1 MATIIIENYLKALY
15 SLSQKN
21 EEVSLTDLSK
31 ELGVSAPTVNNMVK
45 KLQKKGWVNYKK
57 YKPIK
62 LTKAG
67 RLVAASVIRK
77 HRLTEM
83 FLVKIM
89 GFGWEEVHDI
99 AEQIEHIKS
108 DSYFERMDELL
119 GFPNTDP
126 HGSPI
131 PNKQGEII
139 KYDYKPLSEIEQNSE
154 VTITALKDSS
164 FELLDYLNKKNIKLG
179 DSIRV
184 NYIEPFDLSFHI
196 LLPDAREI
204 TMTNQVCKS
213 LLVIEKGKR

>member
-1 MATIIIENYLKALY
+1 MATIIIENYLRALY

-164 FELLDYLNKKNIKLG
+164 FELLDYHHELNQKQNIL
-179 DSIRV
+179 
-184 NYIEPFDLSFHI
+184 
-196 LLPDAREI
+196 
-204 TMTNQVCKS
+204 
-213 LLVIEKGKR
+213 

>member
-31 ELGVSAPTVNNMVK
+31 ELRVSAPTVNNMVK
-45 KLQKKGWVNYKK
+45 KLQEKGWVNYKK

-119 GFPNTDP
+119 GFPTTDP

-131 PNKQGEII
+131 PNKQGEIT
-139 KYDYKPLSEIEQNSE
+139 KYNYQPLSEIEQNSE

-184 NYIEPFDLSFHI
+184 NYIEPFDLSFNI

-213 LLVIEKGKR
+213 LLVIEKRKR

>member
-1 MATIIIENYLKALY
+1 MATIVIENYLKALY

-21 EEVSLTDLSK
+21 EAVSLTDLSK
-31 ELGVSAPTVNNMVK
+31 ELSVSAPTVNNMVK
-45 KLQKKGWVNYKK
+45 KLQEKGWLNYKK

-62 LTKAG
+62 LTKSG

-108 DSYFERMDELL
+108 DIYFERMDELL
-119 GFPNTDP
+119 GFPTTDP

-139 KYDYKPLSEIEQNSE
+139 KHNYKPLSEIEQNTQ
-154 VTITALKDSS
+154 VTITALKHSS
-164 FELLDYLNKKNIKLG
+164 FELLNYLNKKNIKLG

-184 NYIEPFDLSFHI
+184 NYIEPFDLSFNI
-196 LLPDAREI
+196 ILPDTREI
-204 TMTNQVCKS
+204 TMTKQVCKS
-213 LLVIEKGKR
+213 LLVVEQHK